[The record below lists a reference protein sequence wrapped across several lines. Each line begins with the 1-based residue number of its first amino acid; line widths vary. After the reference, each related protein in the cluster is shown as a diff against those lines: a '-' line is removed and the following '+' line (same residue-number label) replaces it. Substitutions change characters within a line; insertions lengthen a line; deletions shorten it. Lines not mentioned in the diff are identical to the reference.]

1 MGNKNLLYG
10 FIVLLFVLVL
20 GHQITLQWD
29 FTSDKR
35 FSLSDTTKSKLDSV
49 KSPIKIDIFL
59 DGKLPADYLRL
70 RSELKTLLTVMKN
83 KNDKIAYEFI
93 DLFTTEDNSEDIING
108 MTNFG
113 MPPEMVYQTKNSTV
127 NEFVV
132 FPWAVINKGERSV
145 RVNLLQKNL
154 GDTETQKIQRSI
166 QQLEY
171 QLLDGI
177 HQLVLERKKNIA
189 VLTSHATSEDIKLTD
204 FIESLKPYYNIAAFD
219 LKADEISFSKSLE
232 NLQRFDALI
241 VSNPKET
248 FTLEEKY
255 ILDQFT
261 LNGGKSLWLVNA
273 TSINR
278 DSLFNSA
285 GKAIGFPN
293 ELNLEDFFFK
303 YGIRFQNK
311 ILKDLYSAPIVIA
324 QGTENNTNFIPL
336 PWTYY
341 PLPKPEITHPI
352 GKDVGNVFM
361 RFTSAIDTL
370 KNGIKK
376 HILVYSSDFTKA
388 MGTPAIV
395 TLEEASKKINPEFFN
410 KKKVPLAVLLD
421 GNFESVFKNRIKPF
435 NIKTSKNNGA
445 SQIIAISDGNFAENQ
460 TNNGRPLALGY
471 DKWTSNFYAN
481 RIFLMNAVHFITGEN
496 TRISLR
502 NKEVRLAFLD
512 AQKVNTKGLFWKLI
526 MIILPLIGVISVG
539 LLNRYL
545 RRIKYK
551 H

>member
-410 KKKVPLAVLLD
+410 EKKVPLAVLLD